1 MNDNQTNTIRKRY
14 NRIAG
19 VFDIMDNMIQETWRK
34 DVTQQAEGKV
44 LEIGIGTGKNLEYY
58 PSHVEVTGIDFSP
71 GMLKRAKEKAN
82 QLGRT
87 FELLEMDAQNL
98 AFPDNTFD
106 TVITTCVFCSI
117 PDPIKGL
124 KEMKRVT
131 KPTGKILMLEHMRSE
146 HKLIGKL
153 MDILN
158 PIGLHIVGANINRKT
173 IENIQHVGLKIAKED
188 LLMYDIF
195 KKLVVSPNKNH

>member
-106 TVITTCVFCSI
+106 TVITTCVFYSI

>member
-19 VFDIMDNMIQETWRK
+19 VFGIMDNMIQETWRK

-106 TVITTCVFCSI
+106 TVITTCVFCSV

>member
-1 MNDNQTNTIRKRY
+1 
-14 NRIAG
+14 
-19 VFDIMDNMIQETWRK
+19 
-34 DVTQQAEGKV
+34 
-44 LEIGIGTGKNLEYY
+44 
-58 PSHVEVTGIDFSP
+58 
-71 GMLKRAKEKAN
+71 MLKRAKEKAN

-106 TVITTCVFCSI
+106 TVITTCVFCSV

-173 IENIQHVGLKIAKED
+173 LENIQHVGLKIAKED

-195 KKLVVSPNKNH
+195 KTLVVSPNKNH

>member
-106 TVITTCVFCSI
+106 TVITTCVFCSV

-195 KKLVVSPNKNH
+195 KTLVVSPNKNH

>member
-1 MNDNQTNTIRKRY
+1 M
-14 NRIAG
+14 
-19 VFDIMDNMIQETWRK
+19 
-34 DVTQQAEGKV
+34 
-44 LEIGIGTGKNLEYY
+44 
-58 PSHVEVTGIDFSP
+58 DFSP

-106 TVITTCVFCSI
+106 TVITTCVFCSV

-173 IENIQHVGLKIAKED
+173 LENIQHVGLKIAKED

-195 KKLVVSPNKNH
+195 KTLVVSPNKNH